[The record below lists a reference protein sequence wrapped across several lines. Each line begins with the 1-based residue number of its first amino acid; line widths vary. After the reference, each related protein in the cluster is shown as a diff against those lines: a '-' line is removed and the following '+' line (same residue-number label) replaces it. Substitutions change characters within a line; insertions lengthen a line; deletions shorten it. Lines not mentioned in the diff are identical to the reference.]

1 MTTDR
6 KRGYLYILLAA
17 MLYSTTEVALKA
29 LGGAFAPMQVT
40 VERVLLGAVALMPFA
55 LNDLKKRDIQLTK
68 ADWGYFTLLGFLT
81 VTLHMSLLQMAVLHM
96 DASATSIIYS
106 GNPVFAVAL
115 AHFILHEPLKKNHL
129 LAIGVELVGI
139 LFILNPAHLEISL
152 RGFLEIITAT
162 LLFATYGT
170 LCKLRLPR
178 LGALVITTFNMLIG
192 GLELLFLLLL
202 GEIPAVGALYSGL
215 GLEIFAGIP
224 FFTGFTLKTTLL
236 LCHVGIGCAAIGFL
250 LTAKITEYT
259 SATEASF
266 VYLVKPILATALAV
280 VVYHEHISVN
290 RMVGIAFFVAAS
302 LCVSVPVLREM
313 RLEYPGIRI
322 SLEAYTLQELSAR
335 FQMGQM
341 DLIITLQDRTAKMYD
356 AESML
361 IDTAQEMILFSNTL
375 FRTRK
380 KNWKPEE
387 FRQETFFVLAD
398 DREEMQLDCVR
409 AIGSKYGFVPNIC
422 SVNSMESILMNV
434 ENGLGVTVCN
444 SWVRNVYEPGFQCC
458 PLEHSTEI
466 AAVWKQGQENSALQ
480 ILLGYMT
487 EKNLNSCKISA

>member
-40 VERVLLGAVALMPFA
+40 VERVLLGAAALMPFA
-55 LNDLKKRDIQLTK
+55 LNDLKKRDIPASEGRLGVQLS
-68 ADWGYFTLLGFLT
+68 LLSFLT
-81 VTLHMSLLQMAVLHM
+81 VTLHHRFADESVAAL

-178 LGALVITTFNMLIG
+178 LGALVITTFNMLID

-224 FFTGFTLKTTLL
+224 FSRALRSKRRCFCAMSASAARPSAFCSRRRSRSTPLRRRRRSFISSSPFWQRRWRSSCTTS
-236 LCHVGIGCAAIGFL
+236 V
-250 LTAKITEYT
+250 
-259 SATEASF
+259 SA
-266 VYLVKPILATALAV
+266 
-280 VVYHEHISVN
+280 
-290 RMVGIAFFVAAS
+290 
-302 LCVSVPVLREM
+302 
-313 RLEYPGIRI
+313 
-322 SLEAYTLQELSAR
+322 
-335 FQMGQM
+335 
-341 DLIITLQDRTAKMYD
+341 
-356 AESML
+356 
-361 IDTAQEMILFSNTL
+361 
-375 FRTRK
+375 
-380 KNWKPEE
+380 
-387 FRQETFFVLAD
+387 
-398 DREEMQLDCVR
+398 
-409 AIGSKYGFVPNIC
+409 
-422 SVNSMESILMNV
+422 
-434 ENGLGVTVCN
+434 
-444 SWVRNVYEPGFQCC
+444 
-458 PLEHSTEI
+458 
-466 AAVWKQGQENSALQ
+466 
-480 ILLGYMT
+480 
-487 EKNLNSCKISA
+487 

>member
-40 VERVLLGAVALMPFA
+40 VERVLLGAAALMPFA

-68 ADWGYFTLLGFLT
+68 VDWGYFTLLGFLT

-192 GLELLFLLLL
+192 GLELLFLLML

-215 GLEIFAGIP
+215 GLEILRAFRFSRALRSKRRCFCAMSASAARPSAFCLRRRSRSTPLRRRRRSFISSSP
-224 FFTGFTLKTTLL
+224 FWQRRWRSSCTT
-236 LCHVGIGCAAIGFL
+236 
-250 LTAKITEYT
+250 
-259 SATEASF
+259 S
-266 VYLVKPILATALAV
+266 
-280 VVYHEHISVN
+280 
-290 RMVGIAFFVAAS
+290 
-302 LCVSVPVLREM
+302 
-313 RLEYPGIRI
+313 
-322 SLEAYTLQELSAR
+322 
-335 FQMGQM
+335 
-341 DLIITLQDRTAKMYD
+341 
-356 AESML
+356 
-361 IDTAQEMILFSNTL
+361 
-375 FRTRK
+375 
-380 KNWKPEE
+380 
-387 FRQETFFVLAD
+387 
-398 DREEMQLDCVR
+398 
-409 AIGSKYGFVPNIC
+409 
-422 SVNSMESILMNV
+422 
-434 ENGLGVTVCN
+434 
-444 SWVRNVYEPGFQCC
+444 
-458 PLEHSTEI
+458 
-466 AAVWKQGQENSALQ
+466 
-480 ILLGYMT
+480 
-487 EKNLNSCKISA
+487 ISA

>member
-1 MTTDR
+1 MNDTLIQSFLSVAEEGSFCKAAEKIYISQPNLSRNIARLEKELDTQLFDR
-6 KRGYLYILLAA
+6 SGKHIAL
-17 MLYSTTEVALKA
+17 TEAGRIYEKA
-29 LGGAFAPMQVT
+29 FQKMKQCFAEAKEQVQQ
-40 VERVLLGAVALMPFA
+40 
-55 LNDLKKRDIQLTK
+55 LNDMDRGMIRI
-68 ADWGYFTLLGFLT
+68 GYVNGW
-81 VTLHMSLLQMAVLHM
+81 
-96 DASATSIIYS
+96 
-106 GNPVFAVAL
+106 N
-115 AHFILHEPLKKNHL
+115 
-129 LAIGVELVGI
+129 IG
-139 LFILNPAHLEISL
+139 
-152 RGFLEIITAT
+152 
-162 LLFATYGT
+162 TY
-170 LCKLRLPR
+170 
-178 LGALVITTFNMLIG
+178 MQ
-192 GLELLFLLLL
+192 
-202 GEIPAVGALYSGL
+202 
-215 GLEIFAGIP
+215 
-224 FFTGFTLKTTLL
+224 
-236 LCHVGIGCAAIGFL
+236 
-250 LTAKITEYT
+250 
-259 SATEASF
+259 
-266 VYLVKPILATALAV
+266 
-280 VVYHEHISVN
+280 
-290 RMVGIAFFVAAS
+290 
-302 LCVSVPVLREM
+302 PVLREM

-380 KNWKPEE
+380 KNWKPED

-458 PLEHSTEI
+458 SLEHSTEI
-466 AAVWKQGQENSALQ
+466 AAAWKQGQENSALQ

>member
-40 VERVLLGAVALMPFA
+40 VERVLLGAAALMPFA

-162 LLFATYGT
+162 LLFALYGT
-170 LCKLRLPR
+170 LCKLRVSR
-178 LGALVITTFNMLIG
+178 LGGIVIADFNILLG
-192 GLELLFLLLL
+192 GLEMLAVLLL
-202 GEIPAVGALYSGL
+202 GKIPAVAAAMRAVGL
-215 GLEIFAGIP
+215 DLFVEVP
-224 FFTGFTLKTTLL
+224 FFTGFTLKSTLL
-236 LCHVGIGCAAIGFL
+236 LCYAGVFCAGLGFV

-266 VYLVKPILATALAV
+266 IYLIKPILATILAAV
-280 VVYHEHISVN
+280 VYQEFISVN
-290 RMVGIAFFVAAS
+290 RIVGIGFFLAAS

-313 RLEYPGIRI
+313 R
-322 SLEAYTLQELSAR
+322 
-335 FQMGQM
+335 
-341 DLIITLQDRTAKMYD
+341 
-356 AESML
+356 
-361 IDTAQEMILFSNTL
+361 
-375 FRTRK
+375 
-380 KNWKPEE
+380 
-387 FRQETFFVLAD
+387 
-398 DREEMQLDCVR
+398 RE
-409 AIGSKYGFVPNIC
+409 
-422 SVNSMESILMNV
+422 
-434 ENGLGVTVCN
+434 
-444 SWVRNVYEPGFQCC
+444 
-458 PLEHSTEI
+458 H
-466 AAVWKQGQENSALQ
+466 AVK
-480 ILLGYMT
+480 T
-487 EKNLNSCKISA
+487 

>member
-1 MTTDR
+1 MTNR
-6 KRGYLYILLAA
+6 KRGYLLILVAA
-17 MLYSTTEVALKA
+17 VLYSTTEVVLKG
-29 LGGAFAPMQVT
+29 LSDTFAPMQVT
-40 VERVLLGAVALMPFA
+40 VERVLIGAVALLPFA
-55 LNDLKKRDIQLTK
+55 LKDLKKRNIRLTRS
-68 ADWGYFTLLGFLT
+68 DYGYFALMGFLT
-81 VTLHMSLLQMAVLHM
+81 VLLHMSLLQMAVLHM

-106 GNPVFAVAL
+106 GNPVFAVAA
-115 AHFILHEPLKKNHL
+115 AHVILHEPLRKNHL
-129 LAIGVELVGI
+129 LAIALEVVGI

-192 GLELLFLLLL
+192 GLELLFLLML

-224 FFTGFTLKTTLL
+224 FFTGFTFKTTLL

-313 RLEYPGIRI
+313 R
-322 SLEAYTLQELSAR
+322 
-335 FQMGQM
+335 
-341 DLIITLQDRTAKMYD
+341 
-356 AESML
+356 
-361 IDTAQEMILFSNTL
+361 
-375 FRTRK
+375 
-380 KNWKPEE
+380 
-387 FRQETFFVLAD
+387 
-398 DREEMQLDCVR
+398 RER
-409 AIGSKYGFVPNIC
+409 AVK
-422 SVNSMESILMNV
+422 
-434 ENGLGVTVCN
+434 T
-444 SWVRNVYEPGFQCC
+444 
-458 PLEHSTEI
+458 
-466 AAVWKQGQENSALQ
+466 
-480 ILLGYMT
+480 
-487 EKNLNSCKISA
+487 

>member
-40 VERVLLGAVALMPFA
+40 VERVLLGAAALMPFA

-215 GLEIFAGIP
+215 GLERG
-224 FFTGFTLKTTLL
+224 
-236 LCHVGIGCAAIGFL
+236 H
-250 LTAKITEYT
+250 
-259 SATEASF
+259 
-266 VYLVKPILATALAV
+266 
-280 VVYHEHISVN
+280 
-290 RMVGIAFFVAAS
+290 R
-302 LCVSVPVLREM
+302 
-313 RLEYPGIRI
+313 
-322 SLEAYTLQELSAR
+322 LSAHGEDHGVHLCDGGVVR
-335 FQMGQM
+335 LSRQAHSGNGAGGRRVPRAYQREPHGRHRV
-341 DLIITLQDRTAKMYD
+341 LCGGVAVCQRAG
-356 AESML
+356 AERNAAGARGKNLTMRM
-361 IDTAQEMILFSNTL
+361 EK
-375 FRTRK
+375 RK
-380 KNWKPEE
+380 
-387 FRQETFFVLAD
+387 
-398 DREEMQLDCVR
+398 
-409 AIGSKYGFVPNIC
+409 G
-422 SVNSMESILMNV
+422 
-434 ENGLGVTVCN
+434 
-444 SWVRNVYEPGFQCC
+444 
-458 PLEHSTEI
+458 
-466 AAVWKQGQENSALQ
+466 SALPLFCYSSMRVMSW
-480 ILLGYMT
+480 IHLP
-487 EKNLNSCKISA
+487 ECRR